1 MMERDDGKKSV
12 SIYEANN
19 ITPINLDIN
28 RSGSPLHGNS
38 SKSPRLHLPS
48 MSTERREHVLRV
60 LRKAIP
66 IYAAAKRRMIEENAA
81 YAKLCIQDA
90 FAGRLNNGLATNS
103 KKSWM
108 IYTLFRI
115 QTSEWLFNSVI
126 VASTVHTFLVFFEP
140 ANACSSSWLY
150 YLLQWMILLVYA
162 FDITLKM
169 TYEGPKVRS
178 SRFRPA
184 NSWPLKSHFVSVFS
198 GIFQA

>member
-1 MMERDDGKKSV
+1 MF
-12 SIYEANN
+12 EANN
-19 ITPINLDIN
+19 AIPINLDMN
-28 RSGSPLHGNS
+28 RSSSPLQGS
-38 SKSPRLHLPS
+38 ASKSPRLHLPS
-48 MSTERREHVLRV
+48 MSMERREHVLKV
-60 LRKAIP
+60 LRKSIP

-126 VASTVHTFLVFFEP
+126 IASTLHTFLVFFEP

-169 TYEGPKVRS
+169 TYEGPKVSPSGHVRAAMLPS
-178 SRFRPA
+178 QSYWA
-184 NSWPLKSHFVSVFS
+184 SLFS
-198 GIFQA
+198 GIL

>member
-1 MMERDDGKKSV
+1 MKGDDGRKAS
-12 SIYEANN
+12 SIFEANN
-19 ITPINLDIN
+19 IIPINLDMN
-28 RSGSPLHGNS
+28 RSSSPLQGGS

-48 MSTERREHVLRV
+48 MSTERREHVLKV
-60 LRKAIP
+60 LRKSIP

-126 VASTVHTFLVFFEP
+126 IASTLHTFLVFFEP

-169 TYEGPKVRS
+169 TYEGPKVS
-178 SRFRPA
+178 SSGLVRAAILLFQL
-184 NSWPLKSHFVSVFS
+184 WWVSCLV
-198 GIFQA
+198 GILQA